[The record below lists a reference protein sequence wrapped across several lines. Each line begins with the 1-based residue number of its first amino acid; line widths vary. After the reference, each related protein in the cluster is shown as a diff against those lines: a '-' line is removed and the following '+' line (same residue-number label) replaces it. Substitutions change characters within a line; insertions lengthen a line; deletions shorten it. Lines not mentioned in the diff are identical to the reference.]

1 MKFNQNIQFLES
13 VSTPSSVLM
22 YMEKVQDSLSNARF
36 WLNYTLALQRMRN
49 TLLKNYLKSQMTE
62 QQDKGQECTVSVT
75 LNVLASPL
83 IQLN

>member
-36 WLNYTLALQRMRN
+36 WLNYTLA
-49 TLLKNYLKSQMTE
+49 
-62 QQDKGQECTVSVT
+62 QECTVSIM
-75 LNVLASPL
+75 LNVVSVAINPIKLDYSAAYLVS
-83 IQLN
+83 